1 MDCYLLVDFGST
13 FTKLTLVSKDRQD
26 IIAKS
31 KSYTTVETSVIEG
44 YEKAKSEMLK
54 YLKCKEDINII
65 KTLCCSSAGGG
76 LKIVTIGITPSYT
89 VEATKRVVMGAGGRI
104 VASFSYYITD
114 EDLEIIKKTDYD
126 IILLSGGTE
135 GGNKSYILANAK
147 KLAEHMVEKP
157 IVVAGNSNA
166 RNEIKKIFK
175 NYGIKAFYTE
185 NIMPDTDKINPYAA
199 KEVIRE
205 IFMNLI
211 TKANGMNEVAKHV
224 GEILMPTPTAVLN
237 AAVLLSKGTEKT
249 KGLGELIIVDVGGA
263 TTDVH
268 SISNP
273 VIDISYKQEGL
284 EEMVEKRTVEGDLGM
299 RYSSIGVYQSGSKI
313 LKEKVNAKEKCIKR
327 FKQTSFIPEDEE
339 EREFDELLASEC
351 VEIAVKRHA
360 GTIRQGYLNGQ
371 NVYIQNGKDLRNIK
385 YIVGTGG
392 AIINSVN
399 YRKIISSC
407 IKNESKRLIPKR
419 SKILLDREY
428 ILSAMGL
435 LSTEDSELAL
445 NIMIKNIN

>member
-1 MDCYLLVDFGST
+1 MVDFGST

-327 FKQTSFIPEDEE
+327 FKQTSFIPEDKE
-339 EREFDELLASEC
+339 EREFDEFTC
-351 VEIAVKRHA
+351 F
-360 GTIRQGYLNGQ
+360 
-371 NVYIQNGKDLRNIK
+371 
-385 YIVGTGG
+385 
-392 AIINSVN
+392 
-399 YRKIISSC
+399 
-407 IKNESKRLIPKR
+407 
-419 SKILLDREY
+419 
-428 ILSAMGL
+428 
-435 LSTEDSELAL
+435 
-445 NIMIKNIN
+445 